1 MYSEQ
6 ERPTSHM
13 VEGSTC
19 SLDYWCLSPDASVS
33 SGGSSHLRMLDHVT
47 SAEFDKTPN
56 WLKLKVSLQVLD
68 WESIHLFMN
77 LDSFESMIKICTEL
91 TLALALCCE

>member
-1 MYSEQ
+1 M
-6 ERPTSHM
+6 PTSDM

-19 SLDYWCLSPDASVS
+19 SLDYWCSSSDESVF
-33 SGGSSHLRMLDHVT
+33 SGGSSDLRMLDLVT

-68 WESIHLFMN
+68 WESILLFIN
-77 LDSFESMIKICTEL
+77 FDSFKSMIRICTEL
-91 TLALALCCE
+91 TLALALFCE